1 MAEINRRKFLIAS
14 AGVGAAGVLSG
25 AVAITLPK
33 LLDAAHDRP
42 LATDTG
48 ILVVVTLYGGNNG
61 LSTLIPYTDNAY
73 HDARPDLAYAPTDV
87 LPLDGQL
94 GLNPALKGLAKT
106 WTDNKLAVVRGVGYP
121 KPDRSHVRGVRGL
134 PREQHH
140 RCDIR
145 AHRQGRRP
153 DYGCSRAAGRRPGYL
168 VKWRE
173 SAGS

>member
-1 MAEINRRKFLIAS
+1 MSISRRDFLLRS
-14 AGVGAAGVLSG
+14 AGFVTVSAMVPRW
-25 AVAITLPK
+25 AVAGTQNFEESLGSAYPG
-33 LLDAAHDRP
+33 R
-42 LATDTG
+42 T
-48 ILVVVTLYGGNNG
+48 LVVLELMGGNDG
-61 LSTLIPYTDNAY
+61 LNTVIPYTDNAY